1 MKEIK
6 CRFRAHFDSA
16 SQSHSRWFS
25 WGHLPE
31 AMQLK
36 AVRRLGLLALFMA
49 GASAIMFILFA
60 VVMSPEHVRFQA
72 LYGGSGFGNLPPLLV
87 LTLVGFSLVIVFL
100 SRSRAIRP
108 RRMLQIGTVYQ
119 LVAGLHLG
127 LLHHIH
133 TWEGFWIYTGW
144 SGVAIWLIVFTMMV
158 PTSPGRALCLA
169 LSTALCDPLALY
181 FTVHMGAPM
190 PSVGMQAM
198 LFVPT
203 GVAVAAAVS
212 ASAILHR
219 MGRDIE
225 RAEGMGSYKLVEKL
239 GQGGMGEVWRAVHN
253 TLARPAAIKL
263 IRPEALAGGSE
274 DGATVSRRFEREA
287 QATAQLKSDH
297 AIELYDYGQQDD
309 GTLYYVMELLEGV
322 DLEGYV
328 KRFGAMPA
336 GRVVH
341 ILRQCCHSLAEAHA
355 AGLVHRDIKPANIYL
370 CRYGLDV
377 DYVKVLDF
385 GLVKR
390 SLGDSSAGVEG
401 TKLTMEGQISGTPA
415 YMAPEVA
422 LGEESLD
429 GRVDLYSLG
438 CVAYWLVA
446 GTTVFDAPTPIKM
459 LLLHANE
466 PPPPPSERPDCNLPA
481 ELEALILRCLAKD
494 PEDRPQTAQELD
506 AALAILQQNSD
517 CRWSDGKAHHW
528 WDAHLAMPADM
539 AVPEAAESGV
549 APTIPMESMEPTQP

>member
-1 MKEIK
+1 
-6 CRFRAHFDSA
+6 
-16 SQSHSRWFS
+16 
-25 WGHLPE
+25 
-31 AMQLK
+31 MQRK
-36 AVRRLGLLALFMA
+36 AVHRLGSLALFMA
-49 GASAIMFILFA
+49 GASALMFILFA
-60 VVMSPEHVRFQA
+60 VVLSPQHARFGA
-72 LYGGSGFGNLPPLLV
+72 LYSGSGFGSTPPFLV
-87 LTLVGFSLVIVFL
+87 LALVVYSATIAVL
-100 SRSRAIRP
+100 SRRRTLPSQ
-108 RRMLQIGTVYQ
+108 RMLQLGVVYQ
-119 LVAGLHLG
+119 ILTGFHLG
-127 LLHHIH
+127 LLHHLH

-169 LSTALCDPLALY
+169 LATALCDPLALL
-181 FTVHMGAPM
+181 FTVQMGAPM
-190 PSVGMQAM
+190 PSAGMVAM

-203 GVAVAAAVS
+203 GVAVTAAVS
-212 ASAILHR
+212 ASAILHG

-225 RAEGMGSYKLVEKL
+225 RAEGMGSYRLVEKL
-239 GQGGMGEVWRAVHN
+239 GHGGMGDVWRAEHN

-263 IRPEALAGGSE
+263 IRLEALAGGSE
-274 DGATVSRRFEREA
+274 DGATVSRRFEQEA

-297 AIELYDYGQQDD
+297 AIQLYDFGQQED

-328 KRFGAMPA
+328 KRFGPMAP

-390 SLGDSSAGVEG
+390 SQGDSAAGVEG

-422 LGEESLD
+422 LGELSLD

-446 GTTVFDAPTPIKM
+446 GTTVFDASTPIKM

-466 PPPPPSERPDCNLPA
+466 QPKPPSERPDCTLPA
-481 ELEALILRCLAKD
+481 ELERLILRCLAKA
-494 PEDRPQTAQELD
+494 PADRPQSAQELD
-506 AALAILQQNSD
+506 TALAALQQNEA
-517 CRWSDGKAHHW
+517 CRWNADKSHDW
-528 WDAHLAMPADM
+528 WNTHLATAADTADPDPAQSDL
-539 AVPEAAESGV
+539 
-549 APTIPMESMEPTQP
+549 APTLPMEPS